1 MQQIYKSRSTAEL
14 NLPER
19 NFELRIREGLVV
31 IFLLTVLTIV
41 LF

>member
-1 MQQIYKSRSTAEL
+1 MQHIYKSKSTAES

-31 IFLLTVLTIV
+31 IFLLTGMTLV

>member
-1 MQQIYKSRSTAEL
+1 MQPTYESKSKAGS

-19 NFELRIREGLVV
+19 NLELRIREGLVV
-31 IFLLTVLTIV
+31 IFLLTVLTLV